1 MADFKVVAQ
10 EELRTIPC
18 VIESATVIEAGDMV
32 NLTAGLI
39 VKDGAAGA
47 RVAFAPTGSKDG
59 ETIIQVTV
67 GNDFVL
73 EGTAD
78 ANFAVTDKGLACDI
92 VMNGTAQEID
102 IGTSSTDVFR
112 VDISDTAGTV
122 GSKLKVRV
130 RINKPL
136 F

>member
-47 RVAFAPTGSKDG
+47 RVAFAPTGSADG
-59 ETIIQVTV
+59 ETTIQVTV

-73 EGTAD
+73 EGTSD

-112 VDISDTAGTV
+112 VDISDTAGTA

>member
-18 VIESATVIEAGDMV
+18 VIGSATVIEAGDMV
-32 NLTAGLI
+32 SLTAGLI
-39 VKDGAAGA
+39 VKDGAAGTA
-47 RVAFAPTGSKDG
+47 VAFAPTGSADG
-59 ETIIQVTV
+59 ETTIQVTV

-73 EGTAD
+73 EGTSD

-92 VMNGTAQEID
+92 VMNGTAQEIN
-102 IGTSSTDVFR
+102 IGTSSTDVLK
-112 VDISDTAGTV
+112 VDISDSAGTA